1 MNGKMK
7 ILTLTSSFPK
17 DAEDIS
23 GRFVRDLAKELHNR
37 GNDVLILAPHSPGL
51 SLVETSGDLRVHR
64 FRYWFP
70 AKHEVLTDGAILPK
84 LSGNLLATIQ
94 IPFLVAASFIS
105 CLRLTKSM
113 DTHVIHTHWLLPQGL
128 VGALVSKMS
137 GKPHLAT
144 IHAGGLVALK
154 RMPFK
159 ESIAKFIVKNSDAI
173 SAVSQYIKNNFLDIL
188 DPETKS
194 EALAKMNVV
203 PMGVDPKRFE
213 NEDGSGIRTSLGLK
227 SDDYVVLFVGRLSEK
242 KGIEDLLVAFR
253 SFSQEEERARLW
265 IVGSGPLYESLK
277 QRASEGID
285 ARFFG
290 RVPDEQLNELF
301 LAADVV
307 VVPSVTTS
315 YGDVEGLPVVV
326 MEAMTAGKPI
336 IATDV
341 GGISDAIEDE
351 RTGLLIPERSPEIIE
366 NGLRRFREDREFR
379 ESVARNAAEKART
392 QYSWSVISEKFDRIM
407 KEIVEGQRT

>member
-23 GRFVRDLAKELHNR
+23 GRFVRDLAQELHKR

-70 AKHEVLTDGAILPK
+70 SKHEVLTNGAILPK
-84 LSGNLLATIQ
+84 LSGNLLATVQ

-105 CLRLTKSM
+105 SLRLTKSM
-113 DTHVIHTHWLLPQGL
+113 DTQVIHTHWLLPQGL

-159 ESIAKFIVKNSDAI
+159 KSIAKFIVKNSDAI

-188 DPETKS
+188 DPETRS

-213 NEDGSGIRTSLGLK
+213 NEDGSRKRASLGLK

-242 KGIEDLLVAFR
+242 KGIEDLLVAFQ
-253 SFSQEEERARLW
+253 SFSREEERARLW

-285 ARFFG
+285 VRFFG
-290 RVPDEQLNELF
+290 RVPDKQLNELF

-407 KEIVEGQRT
+407 KEIVQGQRI